1 MLDRTIGH
9 YRILEKLG
17 GGGMGVVY
25 KAKDTKLGRFVAL
38 KFLPEELA
46 KDHEALERL
55 KREARAASALNHPNI
70 CTIYDIDEHEGQ
82 PFIAMELLEGETL
95 KQRLAVAAGLPRQ
108 PECGGIKPPLRTD
121 ELLDLAI
128 QIADALD
135 TAHSKGIVHRD
146 IKPANIFVTTRGQ
159 AKVLDFGLAKLAREK
174 RGLGTRGWGLG
185 KETLQAMPT
194 ASLEPEQLTS
204 PGEVMGTV
212 AYMSPE
218 QARGEELDARTDL
231 FSFGAVLYEMATGRQ
246 PFAGNTS
253 AMIFTA
259 ILTQAPT
266 SPLRLNPECPAEL
279 ERITNKALEKDRDL
293 RYHNAADIRTDLK
306 RLKRDTDSG
315 RSAGVSPAVGAVY
328 DRRGEPALAERHYS
342 AGWRAAVIAGAG
354 LALLAALLV
363 GLNVGGWRDRVLGR
377 ASALRIES
385 LAVLPL
391 ENLMGDPAQEYFVD
405 GMTEALIADLGQIE
419 ALRVISRTSVMQ
431 YKGVKKPLPQIAR
444 ELNVDAVIEGSVLRS
459 GDRVRITAQL
469 IQAVTDKH
477 LWAKSYE
484 RDLRDVLAL
493 QSEVAGAIANEVKV
507 KLTPQEQARL
517 VRGRSVNPEAY
528 RLYLQGRYYFSKR
541 TLPAFDKSI
550 QLFQQVLEKDPDSAL
565 AYAGLAESYGI
576 LPFYG
581 GASAK
586 ESFPKAKAAALK
598 ALELDG
604 SLAEAH
610 AALGFVLLYWDWDW
624 SAAESEL
631 KRAIELNPSYVV
643 GHHWYAEYL
652 SAMGRHDRA
661 IAEVKRAQE
670 LDPLSPLMLV
680 IGGEVCIFARRY
692 DEDIEQCRKALE
704 LDSNYAL
711 AHAYLGG
718 AYLGKGMYKE
728 AITEYENYARLSNR
742 TLGLAFAYAAA
753 GRRAEAVQILDR
765 AREQLKPGEIP
776 LWSVACLYIG
786 LGENQRALNWLEKA
800 YEERDP
806 NMIFLKVESFL
817 DPLRSDPRFQNL
829 LRRMNFPP

>member
-1 MLDRTIGH
+1 MVTKGGTLAMVGKSVSH

-38 KFLPEELA
+38 KFLPEELG

-55 KREARAASALNHPNI
+55 KREARAASALNHPSI

-82 PFIAMELLEGETL
+82 PFIAMELLEGQTL
-95 KQRLAVAAGLPRQ
+95 KQRLAGKLL
-108 PECGGIKPPLRTD
+108 KTD

-135 TAHSKGIVHRD
+135 TAHSKGIIHRD

-159 AKVLDFGLAKLAREK
+159 AKVLDFGLAKLAPKPR
-174 RGLGTRGWGLG
+174 RAA
-185 KETLQAMPT
+185 ETVGFSALPT
-194 ASLEPEQLTS
+194 ASIEPEQLTS

-218 QARGEELDARTDL
+218 QSRGEELDARTDL
-231 FSFGAVLYEMATGRQ
+231 FSFGVVLYEMATGH
-246 PFAGNTS
+246 PAFSGTTS
-253 AMIFTA
+253 ALIFDA
-259 ILTQAPT
+259 ILHQAPT
-266 SPLRLNPECPAEL
+266 SPVRLNPELSAEL
-279 ERITNKALEKDRDL
+279 ERTINKALEKDREM
-293 RYHNAADIRTDLK
+293 RYQSASEMRTDLK
-306 RLKRDTDSG
+306 RLKRDSESG
-315 RSAGVSPAVGAVY
+315 RSAGVSPVVGAVH
-328 DRRGEPALAERHYS
+328 DRRGEPALAERRCS
-342 AGWRAAVIAGAG
+342 AGWRAAAIAVAG

-363 GLNVGGWRDRVLGR
+363 GLNVGGWRDRLLGR
-377 ASALRIES
+377 ASAPRIES

-469 IQAVTDKH
+469 IQAATDRH
-477 LWAKSYE
+477 LWAQSYE

-493 QSEVAGAIANEVKV
+493 QSDVAGAIANEIKT
-507 KLTPQEQARL
+507 KLTPQEQERL
-517 VRGRSVNPEAY
+517 ARGRSVNPEAY

-550 QLFQQVLEKDPDSAL
+550 QLFQQVLEEDPDSAL

-581 GASAK
+581 GALPK
-586 ESFPKAKAAALK
+586 EAFPKAKAAALK

-652 SAMGRHDRA
+652 SAMGRHDKA

-711 AHAYLGG
+711 AHSYLGD
-718 AYLGKGMYKE
+718 AYLGKRMYKE

-786 LGENQRALNWLEKA
+786 LGENQRALDWLEKA

-806 NMIFLKVESFL
+806 NMIFLKVDFGL